1 VVDAAWNIPG
11 ADPADFFNYGLNQRS
26 WKEYCSKVK
35 KFQLEFTMQK
45 KIEVY
50 DRDGRT
56 RGSNSELPPE
66 LAAAVAEQRHASFGP
81 PAGTSLRKVELYCE
95 TKQRKDLTGRLK
107 LTTAKST

>member
-1 VVDAAWNIPG
+1 VVDAPWNIPG

-50 DRDGRT
+50 GRDGRT

-66 LAAAVAEQRHASFGP
+66 LAAAVAEQRHASYGP
-81 PAGTSLRKVELYCE
+81 TAGASSRKVILGFVREPRE
-95 TKQRKDLTGRLK
+95 GPKF
-107 LTTAKST
+107 AI